1 MNAKR
6 VMVLVPVR
14 TVGMLAFALVMAGG
28 CSSPLAHRPTNQQ
41 PQDDQGEQRQLVKDS
56 ASPSSP
62 PTPKAGPSSGTP
74 SASNVPD
81 GKNAAFLTRVDTS
94 AKTVTFDVVQ
104 FLSDDAATEAY
115 NRDHPG
121 ETEGPPEGYYIV
133 NDNPQ
138 LRTVP
143 VSPQVQVKVVD
154 FDAPDAATKTIK
166 FADLP
171 RFFANNSQYKPNPGE
186 KRLATNPFWVTVSHG
201 QITVIEEQYLP

>member
-1 MNAKR
+1 MERLNQVNR
-6 VMVLVPVR
+6 VMG
-14 TVGMLAFALVMAGG
+14 TVGMLAVALVMAGG
-28 CSSPLAHRPTNQQ
+28 CSQPLAHQQPPDDNQKQRLFVEESTSPSPRPT
-41 PQDDQGEQRQLVKDS
+41 
-56 ASPSSP
+56 ASTAGASSSP
-62 PTPKAGPSSGTP
+62 P
-74 SASNVPD
+74 SNGSD
-81 GKNAAFLTRVDTS
+81 GKNAAYLTRVDTS

-104 FLSDDAATEAY
+104 FLSDDAATKAY
-115 NRDHPG
+115 KRDHPG

-143 VSPQVQVKVVD
+143 VSPQVQVKVVN
-154 FDAPDAATKTIK
+154 FDAPDAATKPIK

-171 RFFANNSQYKPNPGE
+171 KFFANASQYKPDPGD